1 MLLIL
6 DWIHWGVVTTLILAQ
21 LYAYL
26 AVAATIAR
34 VAIEGEPGEASL
46 SILQWGDVITM
57 HEEHAFRAPVNASP
71 APIPYKERP

>member
-46 SILQWGDVITM
+46 SILQGRTI
-57 HEEHAFRAPVNASP
+57 
-71 APIPYKERP
+71 